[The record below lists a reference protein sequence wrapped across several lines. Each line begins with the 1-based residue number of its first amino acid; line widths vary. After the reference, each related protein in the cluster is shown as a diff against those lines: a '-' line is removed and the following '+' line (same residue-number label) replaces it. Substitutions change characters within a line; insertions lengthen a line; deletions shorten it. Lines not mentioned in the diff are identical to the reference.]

1 MPTNILPDILLSS
14 TAPGFTVGF
23 INTYLWPTRIENG
36 ALAANAQRVLGSRL
50 GGSTYDPIQ
59 WGRTAPGFTLPDLN
73 GDSVRI
79 GAPQSY
85 TIQDVTKPSVV
96 LRVPPAHWD
105 RVSRD
110 GGTTWEVLDPSHCFA
125 PVQFESCWTGNLS
138 DYNASFTQTTGQAF
152 EIKTTR
158 SSDWQVSAEVG
169 AGGGFDVG
177 VAKATAKA
185 TVKGTYGEGF
195 SQSSSS
201 SLTTTISQ
209 TINASTFQDT
219 LVADVTTYQVD
230 EYPIFGAGATAP
242 ISHIV
247 VVTPKEFNRQT
258 IPLDVDVINRPQLYP
273 YLKDHNQ
280 GNILSYPFTAA
291 EVESRA
297 APSAGV
303 FRAPIAL
310 GVAPGVSHTGEFTF
324 GQATTAGTSTSWH
337 GGVAASFEA
346 TAEGAGVEASLK
358 LEGEYNAQG
367 MTDQTIT
374 MSSSQRITYGVGD
387 AASNNN
393 YTIQPFLYWD
403 KDSGAITL
411 DYSVGVLTDP
421 CSSTSKNNWTRTY
434 AGPCD
439 LNDVRT
445 PTPDYGFALPFLH
458 KVVQEGVSTT
468 DWGPTKAQ
476 ALFSADIALVGG
488 SLSDSA
494 TTCSFAPSPPL
505 SQPCSAVSPG
515 SSARLRATVH
525 NYSLDNS
532 PARQPV
538 VRFYLAGRETT
549 GIGLPIADATNSWC
563 TSTKGLTCLDPVGL
577 G

>member
-1 MPTNILPDILLSS
+1 MRIR
-14 TAPGFTVGF
+14 
-23 INTYLWPTRIENG
+23 LW
-36 ALAANAQRVLGSRL
+36 GSRF
-50 GGSTYDPIQ
+50 GGSTYDPVQ
-59 WGRTAPGFTLPDLN
+59 WGRTPFAIALPDLN

-85 TIQDVTKPSVV
+85 TIQDVTRPSIV
-96 LRVPPAHWD
+96 LRVPPSHWD

-110 GGTTWEVLDPSHCFA
+110 DGATWENSDPSHCYP
-125 PVQFESCWTGNLS
+125 PVQFSMCWTNSLS
-138 DYNASFTQTTGQAF
+138 DYNASYTKSATQTF
-152 EIKTTR
+152 DVKTTR
-158 SSDWQVSAEVG
+158 SSDWQVSAEVSV
-169 AGGGFDVG
+169 GGEFGIG
-177 VAKATAKA
+177 IAQASAKA

-195 SQSSSS
+195 CSRQ
-201 SLTTTISQ
+201 LLATTTISQ

-230 EYPIFGAGATAP
+230 EYPIFGAGEIAP

-247 VVTPKEFNRQT
+247 VVTPRQFNRQT

-280 GNILSYPFTAA
+280 GNLLSYPFIED

-297 APSAGV
+297 APGSGV

-310 GVAPGVSHTGEFTF
+310 GAAPGVSHIGEFTF
-324 GQATTAGTSTSWH
+324 GNATTAGTSSSWH
-337 GGVAASFEA
+337 GGVSASFEA
-346 TAEGAGVEASLK
+346 TADGSAVDVSLK
-358 LEGEYNAQG
+358 LEGEYNAKG

-374 MSSSQRITYGVGD
+374 MSSSQRISYGVGD

-393 YTIQPFLYWD
+393 YTIQPFLYGTRTAGR
-403 KDSGAITL
+403 SRSTTRGL
-411 DYSVGVLTDP
+411 LTDP
-421 CSSTSKNNWTRTY
+421 CSTPPRTTGR
-434 AGPCD
+434 GPTPGRAPH
-439 LNDVRT
+439 DVRT
-445 PTPDYGFALPFLH
+445 PTPDYGFALPFLN

-505 SQPCSAVSPG
+505 SQPCSA
-515 SSARLRATVH
+515 SARLVGAPPGDGARYRSTTARRG
-525 NYSLDNS
+525 S
-532 PARQPV
+532 PSCA
-538 VRFYLAGRETT
+538 
-549 GIGLPIADATNSWC
+549 C
-563 TSTKGLTCLDPVGL
+563 TSPGVRRRGSACRSPTPRTAGAPRRRA
-577 G
+577 